1 MLETKWKCRTPSVR
15 CWPCRKALLCSP
27 GLKSPCRWAE
37 GVLSTFRIL
46 KVTLCSYP
54 CVCLPAACRKPFWF
68 FLDRTPVIPVKCL
81 RGASIPQAQKAQA
94 WAVLPGLAGKKK
106 VIPLSIVGRSQF
118 WSKMAPGSSFNSI
131 YNCRND
137 LSISQPGVCCGV
149 MCSERW
155 SCWAYFNQGKKMLQP
170 LTSPTARAPVLCGR
184 EPEERLPGIVQSPQ
198 CAVFIPGRRRCTSS
212 STWQLC
218 CLFSFF
224 VFGGKLAS
232 VTVAFPPFC
241 QGQGFG
247 FVRTRDGK
255 RIPQREQMEEV
266 EGPIH
271 STTPLNT
278 GVVTAGNTVF
288 P

>member
-1 MLETKWKCRTPSVR
+1 
-15 CWPCRKALLCSP
+15 
-27 GLKSPCRWAE
+27 
-37 GVLSTFRIL
+37 
-46 KVTLCSYP
+46 
-54 CVCLPAACRKPFWF
+54 
-68 FLDRTPVIPVKCL
+68 
-81 RGASIPQAQKAQA
+81 
-94 WAVLPGLAGKKK
+94 
-106 VIPLSIVGRSQF
+106 
-118 WSKMAPGSSFNSI
+118 MAPGSSFHSI

-155 SCWAYFNQGKKMLQP
+155 SCRAYFNQGKKMLQP

>member
-1 MLETKWKCRTPSVR
+1 
-15 CWPCRKALLCSP
+15 
-27 GLKSPCRWAE
+27 
-37 GVLSTFRIL
+37 
-46 KVTLCSYP
+46 
-54 CVCLPAACRKPFWF
+54 
-68 FLDRTPVIPVKCL
+68 
-81 RGASIPQAQKAQA
+81 
-94 WAVLPGLAGKKK
+94 
-106 VIPLSIVGRSQF
+106 
-118 WSKMAPGSSFNSI
+118 
-131 YNCRND
+131 
-137 LSISQPGVCCGV
+137 
-149 MCSERW
+149 
-155 SCWAYFNQGKKMLQP
+155 
-170 LTSPTARAPVLCGR
+170 VLCGR

>member
-81 RGASIPQAQKAQA
+81 RGASIPQAQKAHA
-94 WAVLPGLAGKKK
+94 WAVLPGLAVKKK

-118 WSKMAPGSSFNSI
+118 WSKMAPGSSFHSI

-137 LSISQPGVCCGV
+137 VSISQPGVCCGV

-224 VFGGKLAS
+224 VL
-232 VTVAFPPFC
+232 
-241 QGQGFG
+241 
-247 FVRTRDGK
+247 
-255 RIPQREQMEEV
+255 EE
-266 EGPIH
+266 
-271 STTPLNT
+271 N
-278 GVVTAGNTVF
+278 
-288 P
+288 